1 MAEVLKEIYY
11 INNNKATTF
20 STIPSKILK
29 TSSECSPNT
38 LISLVNKSLASSTKF
53 PSNLILAD
61 ITPIYK
67 EKNPQARESYRPVSI
82 LLILSNVFERL
93 MQKQVNF
100 FIKKLII
107 RLFILLQARF

>member
-67 EKNPQARESYRPVSI
+67 EKNPQARESYRPV
-82 LLILSNVFERL
+82 LILSNVFERL

-107 RLFILLQARF
+107 RLFMLLQARF